1 MATIDRPANIKAN
14 VSNTVNRT
22 VSRQARRGVPALSGT
37 AGGTLLPGSTDNAGE
52 VIEANFMASEDDPT
66 KVVRITYANPFQP
79 AQAGE
84 GSSSTK
90 VGPIVVISPSN
101 STGSDAQL
109 YVSARTRTY
118 FEVQALESA
127 EGLTDFTYHVTET
140 GFINP
145 PSTKLA

>member
-14 VSNTVNRT
+14 VSSTVNRL
-22 VSRQARRGVPALSGT
+22 VSRQARRGVPVLSGA

-52 VIEANFMASEDDPT
+52 VTGADFDSDAA
-66 KVVRITYANPFQP
+66 VARITYSNPFQ
-79 AQAGE
+79 ASQSGE
-84 GSSSTK
+84 GSSATK
-90 VGPIVVISPSN
+90 TGPIVVVGASN
-101 STGSDAQL
+101 STGGASDL

-118 FEVQALESA
+118 FEVRASSGDNNA
-127 EGLTDFTYHVTET
+127 DFTYVVMET